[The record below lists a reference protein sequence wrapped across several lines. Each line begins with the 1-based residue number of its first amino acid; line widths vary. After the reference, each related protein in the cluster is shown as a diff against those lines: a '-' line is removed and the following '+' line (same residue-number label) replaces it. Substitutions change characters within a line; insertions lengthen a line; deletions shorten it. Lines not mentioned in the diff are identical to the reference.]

1 MPEFVRLWEDGP
13 LFAQSEHFKLGTDSV
28 LLADFVNTSRARSG
42 IDLGCGSGI
51 ISLLLLARSDK
62 LRMTGLE
69 ISPDAAGLAEKN
81 MTANCFDARAEI
93 ITGDIRR
100 HRELFRTGAF
110 DLVVANPP
118 YFPQNSGML
127 SPESGR
133 AAARGEVE
141 CTLEE
146 ICRASMFL
154 LKTGGSFCV
163 VHRSERLSELMRLMS
178 EYKIEPKRLRL
189 VQHKISSA
197 PSLALVEGRRGG
209 NAGLKIEP
217 PLILADE
224 NGMETAEYKRIY
236 HR

>member
-1 MPEFVRLWEDGP
+1 MPEFIRLWENGP
-13 LFAQSEHFKLGTDSV
+13 LFAQSAHFKLGTDSV
-28 LLADFVNTSRARSG
+28 LLADFVNTSRARQG

-51 ISLLLLARSDK
+51 ISLLLLERSEK
-62 LRMTGLE
+62 LNMTGLE
-69 ISPDAAGLAEKN
+69 INPEAAALAGAN
-81 MTANCFDARAEI
+81 MTENSLDARSSV

-100 HRELFRTGAF
+100 HRELFRTGGF
-110 DLVVANPP
+110 DLAVANPP
-118 YFPQNSGML
+118 YFPQNSGSL
-127 SPESGR
+127 SPKSDR

-141 CTLEE
+141 CTLED
-146 ICRASMFL
+146 ICQAAAFL

-163 VHRSERLSELMRLMS
+163 VHRGERLSELMRLMS

-189 VQHKISSA
+189 VQYKAASA
-197 PSLALVEGRRGG
+197 PSLVLVEGRRGG

-224 NGMETAEYKRIY
+224 NGDESAEYKRIY

>member
-1 MPEFVRLWEDGP
+1 M
-13 LFAQSEHFKLGTDSV
+13 
-28 LLADFVNTSRARSG
+28 
-42 IDLGCGSGI
+42 
-51 ISLLLLARSDK
+51 LLLARSDK

-69 ISPDAAGLAEKN
+69 INPDAASLACEN
-81 MTANCFDARAEI
+81 IVANCFDDRSEI
-93 ITGDIRR
+93 IAGDIRR

-110 DLVVANPP
+110 DLAVANPP

-146 ICRASMFL
+146 ICRASAFL

-197 PSLALVEGRRGG
+197 PSLALVEGRRSG

-224 NGMETAEYKRIY
+224 KGGETEEYKRIY